1 MWTDICFFRAFAVLD
16 RPAHAQTGPGI
27 LMEGADVEVF
37 VARLVDDLLI
47 VQRRTGPDG
56 IDPTRLV
63 VLVP

>member
-1 MWTDICFFRAFAVLD
+1 
-16 RPAHAQTGPGI
+16 
-27 LMEGADVEVF
+27 MEGADVEVF